1 MLIAYFNAGISI
13 HPHLLARPV
22 VDPNSFPI
30 FAIFS
35 PIYIGEKIAKIG
47 NEFGST
53 TGRARRCGWIDIP
66 ALKYAIN
73 INGVTQLMMMKTDV
87 LSGFETIKVCT
98 HYELNGKK
106 IDYLPF
112 DDNEQLIPI
121 YQELPGWQ
129 ENLMEL
135 EKLSDAPMAVH
146 KYISW
151 LEDTLKIP
159 ISIVSVGPD
168 RKQTLFR

>member
-1 MLIAYFNAGISI
+1 
-13 HPHLLARPV
+13 
-22 VDPNSFPI
+22 
-30 FAIFS
+30 
-35 PIYIGEKIAKIG
+35 
-47 NEFGST
+47 
-53 TGRARRCGWIDIP
+53 
-66 ALKYAIN
+66 
-73 INGVTQLMMMKTDV
+73 MMMKTDV